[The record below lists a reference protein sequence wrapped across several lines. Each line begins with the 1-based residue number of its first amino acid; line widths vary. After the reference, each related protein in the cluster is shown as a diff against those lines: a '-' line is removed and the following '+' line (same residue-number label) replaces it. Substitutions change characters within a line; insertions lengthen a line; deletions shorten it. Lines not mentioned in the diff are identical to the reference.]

1 MSGATAADEFKLA
14 FFQAAT
20 DIMASDP
27 DTENVVVTYGWPGSF
42 APNDLISFLGIK
54 SEQEAASISRR
65 SRDETLEL
73 EVSIS
78 CYRGGGQEQ
87 ELVTAQRAF
96 QLLRMLE
103 AYCRN
108 TDPTVGGTVMWC
120 FLTGHESSG
129 HTDPA
134 LIEDGRT
141 NEIVAR
147 FTARARIT

>member
-1 MSGATAADEFKLA
+1 MSAATAADEFKLA
-14 FFQAAT
+14 FFNAAT
-20 DIMASDP
+20 DLMAGDP

-42 APNDLISFLGIK
+42 APDDLISFLGVT
-54 SEQEAASISRR
+54 SEQDAATMGRR

-73 EVSIS
+73 TVSIS
-78 CYRGGGQEQ
+78 CFRGGGQDM
-87 ELVTAQRAF
+87 ELVTAQRAY

-103 AYCRN
+103 TYCRT
-108 TDPTVGGTVMWC
+108 TDTTVGGTVMWC
-120 FLTGHESSG
+120 FLTGHESAG